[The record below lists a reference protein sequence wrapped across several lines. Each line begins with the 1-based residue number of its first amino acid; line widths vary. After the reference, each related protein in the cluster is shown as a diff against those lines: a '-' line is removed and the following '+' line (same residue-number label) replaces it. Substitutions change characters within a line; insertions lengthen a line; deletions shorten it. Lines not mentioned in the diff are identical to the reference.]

1 MNFTFKGK
9 SKPEDLWSL
18 MYTSGTTG
26 KPKGVVRNHLGYY
39 FLSSITAIELS
50 IKKKNENAL
59 IVMPLCHANSFNFFF
74 ALIFLQERALLFIQE
89 KVLILNIFLN

>member
-1 MNFTFKGK
+1 MNFTFKSK

-50 IKKKNENAL
+50 IKKNENAL
-59 IVMPLCHANSFNFFF
+59 IVMPLCHANSFNFFCAYIF
-74 ALIFLQERALLFIQE
+74 AGASVTIYSRKSFDP
-89 KVLILNIFLN
+89 KHFLN